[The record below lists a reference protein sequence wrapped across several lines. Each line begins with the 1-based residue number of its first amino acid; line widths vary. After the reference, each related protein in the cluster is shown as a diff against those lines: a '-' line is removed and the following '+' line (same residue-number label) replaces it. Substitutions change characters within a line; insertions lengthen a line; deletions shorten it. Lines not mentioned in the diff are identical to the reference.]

1 MADFPLIQKDDKESI
16 YKFSESCYEDFKSYM
31 KEYGTSNNTVSL
43 DEFQRIIFPYKEDMK
58 EYLSGNDEKREEYL
72 TNYADIRETF
82 PYFDYREVAERCGGS
97 LNEEGNGFIRYGSYS
112 PAGQDFSL
120 NIPCKSDMSDFID
133 NFKKEV
139 ANFKPQEEALLWLD
153 PVTHEG
159 KNGAPKN
166 FKDIIQ
172 DMKDCQSQAN
182 DFIKDFEK
190 IVNAHDKAVIKKVS
204 PRLVGKEFLKE
215 FADIQKNRDSDASF
229 RSLADE
235 AITKVLSYERGSPVS
250 RKAALNEYMLLEL
263 DITDGREE
271 TFKDGIE
278 KGLQELEKAKQ
289 EKEKKIDSIELKN
302 TIFNDLNQSSLPKGI
317 STLNDFQSARSVF
330 SEIVKSGKASTF
342 NAEVGRYFK
351 EKGAF
356 VKMSSDGVNYEI
368 RFESPEKSK
377 KQEKSK
383 AKSDDYSRGR

>member
-1 MADFPLIQKDDKESI
+1 MADFPLIQKDDTESI

-31 KEYGTSNNTVSL
+31 KEYGTSNSTVSL
-43 DEFQRIIFPYKEDMK
+43 YDFQRIIFPYKEDMK

-72 TNYADIRETF
+72 MNYADIRETF
-82 PYFDYREVAERCGGS
+82 PYLDYRTIAERCGAS
-97 LNEEGNGFIRYGSYS
+97 LNEEGNGFIRYGCYS

-133 NFKKEV
+133 SFKKEV
-139 ANFKPQEEALLWLD
+139 ANFEPQEEALLWLD
-153 PVTHEG
+153 PATHEG
-159 KNGAPKN
+159 RNGAPKN

-190 IVNAHDKAVIKKVS
+190 IVNAHNKAVTKKVS
-204 PRLVGKEFLKE
+204 PKLVGKEFLKE
-215 FADIQKNRDSDASF
+215 FADIQKNRDSDTSF

-235 AITKVLSYERGSPVS
+235 AMTKVLSYERGSPVR

-271 TFKDGIE
+271 TFKKGIE

-289 EKEKKIDSIELKN
+289 EKEKKIDSIEVKN

-317 STLNDFQSARSVF
+317 STLNDFQSARSIF
-330 SEIVKSGKASTF
+330 SEVVKTGKASTF
-342 NAEVGRYFK
+342 NYEVGMYFK

-368 RFESPEKSK
+368 RFERPEKSK

-383 AKSDDYSRGR
+383 SDDYERGR

>member
-1 MADFPLIQKDDKESI
+1 MADFPLIKKNDKESVH
-16 YKFSESCYEDFKSYM
+16 KFSESCYEDFKSYM
-31 KEYGTSNNTVSL
+31 KEYGTSNDTVSL
-43 DEFQRIIFPYKEDMK
+43 YEFQRDVFPYKEEMR

-72 TNYADIRETF
+72 MNYADIRETF
-82 PYFDYREVAERCGGS
+82 PCFDYREVAERCGGT
-97 LNEEGNGFIRYGSYS
+97 LNEEGNGYIRYSCYS

-139 ANFKPQEEALLWLD
+139 ANFEPEEEALLWVD
-153 PVTHEG
+153 PVTRIG
-159 KNGAPKN
+159 INGAPHD

-172 DMKDCQSQAN
+172 DMKDCQSRAN

-190 IVNAHDKAVIKKVS
+190 IINAHNQAVTKKVT
-204 PRLVGKEFLKE
+204 PKLVGKEFLKE
-215 FADIQKNRDSDASF
+215 FADIQKNRDSDTSF

-235 AITKVLSYERGSPVS
+235 AMTKVLSYERGSPVR

-271 TFKDGIE
+271 TFKNGIE

-289 EKEKKIDSIELKN
+289 EKEKKVDALELKN
-302 TIFNDLNQSSLPKGI
+302 SIFNDLNQSSFPKGI

-342 NAEVGRYFK
+342 NAEVGKYFK

-368 RFESPEKSK
+368 RFENPEKSK
-377 KQEKSK
+377 KQEKT
-383 AKSDDYSRGR
+383 KSDDYERGR